1 MRAARRGA
9 TLGAVESGA
18 AHELPVGRHLAVDER
33 GVGLRAT
40 WRLDHGFINLSLW
53 RDGRCVETFHLTPAA
68 AAELI
73 GFLANGL
80 ADATTVAT
88 MAHLASIDAA
98 RHPEPSAADRVV
110 ARLRSMRTQVATALT
125 RAAERIDR

>member
-1 MRAARRGA
+1 VAY
-9 TLGAVESGA
+9 
-18 AHELPVGRHLAVDER
+18 ELPVGRHLAVDER

-68 AAELI
+68 AAELV
-73 GFLANGL
+73 GFLAKGL

-88 MAHLASIDAA
+88 MARLAAIDEA
-98 RHPEPSAADRVV
+98 RRPVPSAADRLVSR
-110 ARLRSMRTQVATALT
+110 ARTANRTMRTRVAGVLG
-125 RAAERIDR
+125 RAADRLEP